1 MILSPHTVAL
11 CACHERSNASDLIVS
26 IMLLSCLGNKC
37 VNYEH
42 TYLDT
47 VTAAVWGLKVI
58 VCMLTPIVFF
68 FAVLFK
74 VRQLVVYSVGLDQDF
89 TCTFSRFSLL
99 PSFNCVSLIY
109 CCSSSSPFKERET
122 LMGWKKERG
131 EKNVTWTIGQ
141 LPGRFC
147 FNLRSVRDVVKLW
160 WFSSQQCGV
169 THVCILCCPLIG
181 VRNHKWAEI

>member
-1 MILSPHTVAL
+1 MWSMT
-11 CACHERSNASDLIVS
+11 C
-26 IMLLSCLGNKC
+26 
-37 VNYEH
+37 
-42 TYLDT
+42 YLDT
-47 VTAAVWGLKVI
+47 VTGC
-58 VCMLTPIVFF
+58 CMGIESYHLYVNSYCVY

-74 VRQLVVYSVGLDQDF
+74 VRQLVVYSVGLDRDF

-109 CCSSSSPFKERET
+109 CCSSSSPFKERES

-131 EKNVTWTIGQ
+131 KNVTWTIGQ

-147 FNLRSVRDVVKLW
+147 FNLRSVRDVVKL